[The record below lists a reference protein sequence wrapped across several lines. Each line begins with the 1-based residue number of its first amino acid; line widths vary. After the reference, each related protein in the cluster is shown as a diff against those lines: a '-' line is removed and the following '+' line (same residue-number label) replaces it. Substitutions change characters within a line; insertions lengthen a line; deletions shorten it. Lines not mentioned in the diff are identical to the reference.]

1 MAAGLAVP
9 KSAALSQSWLRV
21 ALLGTLGVAVVFVL
35 ILFAYELAR
44 ARIPQHRAALEH
56 LVRVQTGL
64 DVRFTEL
71 GLRWGWYGPE
81 AVFRQVELDEP
92 GSAEVLLRAPELVVG
107 FDAWRTLR
115 SGHPEAG
122 RIELIA
128 PEIDFSGV
136 GGRRGVGVA
145 AAHGTA
151 HGASG
156 TSASAD
162 SSAIGRVAVLQR
174 WRGGR
179 IDIEGG
185 TLRLPQ
191 AGGGANLFNNVQI
204 RRASLRRSD
213 DEWSVAGLVFLPDR
227 VGRSARITL
236 GLTGDLGKPAEL
248 RGTLRVEARR
258 LLFPGCRDFL
268 AALPDLARYLPR
280 GGNGDLTVDL
290 NFEHGRLVKA
300 HGNVRAGGLMFDGPA
315 GGLAALGNEPA
326 APRPNL
332 LVMDRLRGD
341 WRATRLGSGWRVR
354 VDSLDLVKGERLASL
369 TLDTGDSAV
378 PAAAPGRWVRGN
390 LEQAPLESVLAV
402 ARWLAPHFDLAG

>member
-1 MAAGLAVP
+1 MAQSFEAEPAKAVGAKALPASWTRVAALALV
-9 KSAALSQSWLRV
+9 SAATLFAAV
-21 ALLGTLGVAVVFVL
+21 LL
-35 ILFAYELAR
+35 AYELAR
-44 ARIPQHRAALEH
+44 ARVPQHRAALEH
-56 LVRVQTGL
+56 LVRAQTGL
-64 DVRFTEL
+64 DVRFSEL

-81 AVFRQVELDEP
+81 AVFRHVELDEP
-92 GSAEVLLRAPELVVG
+92 GSAEALLRAPELVVG

-136 GGRRGVGVA
+136 GGRRGAQRAGVIA
-145 AAHGTA
+145 
-151 HGASG
+151 
-156 TSASAD
+156 ASAD

-185 TLRLPQ
+185 TLRLPPA
-191 AGGGANLFNNVQI
+191 AGSANLFNYVQI

-236 GLTGDLGKPAEL
+236 SVTGDLGKPAEL

-268 AALPDLARYLPR
+268 AGLPGLARYLPR
-280 GGNGDLTVDL
+280 GGNGDVSVDL
-290 NFEHGRLVKA
+290 SFQRGQIVKA
-300 HGNVRAGGLMFDGPA
+300 GGN
-315 GGLAALGNEPA
+315 
-326 APRPNL
+326 
-332 LVMDRLRGD
+332 
-341 WRATRLGSGWRVR
+341 
-354 VDSLDLVKGERLASL
+354 
-369 TLDTGDSAV
+369 
-378 PAAAPGRWVRGN
+378 
-390 LEQAPLESVLAV
+390 
-402 ARWLAPHFDLAG
+402 